1 MAYVFYLDDMMLPI
15 PPESLTLKVGNQNKT
30 VNLINTGE
38 VNILKQPSLTEI
50 EFDARLPNVPYPFA
64 AYENG
69 FQRADT
75 YLEVLEKCKTE
86 KKKFQFIV
94 SRELPG
100 GDVLFDTN
108 IKVSLEEYQ
117 IKEDAVEGFDVTV
130 SIKLKQYK
138 PYGTQKIKVST
149 NTSSGKTTVKKTK
162 KRTVTKKKATTY
174 TVKRGDCLW
183 NIAKKIYG
191 DGTKWRKIY
200 NANKAKISNPNLIYP
215 GQVFKI
221 P

>member
-1 MAYVFYLDDMMLPI
+1 MAYVFYLDDTMLPI

-69 FQRADT
+69 FQRADI
-75 YLEVLEKCKTE
+75 YLEVLENCKTE

-117 IKEDAVEGFDVTV
+117 IKEDAGDGFDVTV

>member
-1 MAYVFYLDDMMLPI
+1 MDRRM
-15 PPESLTLKVGNQNKT
+15 VGEEGGVT
-30 VNLINTGE
+30 M
-38 VNILKQPSLTEI
+38 
-50 EFDARLPNVPYPFA
+50 
-64 AYENG
+64 
-69 FQRADT
+69 
-75 YLEVLEKCKTE
+75 TE

-117 IKEDAVEGFDVTV
+117 IKEDAGDGFDVTV

-138 PYGTQKIKVST
+138 PYGTQKIKVTANPST
-149 NTSSGKTTVKKTK
+149 GKTTTKKTK
-162 KRTVTKKKATTY
+162 SRETDKKKSTTY
-174 TVKRGDCLW
+174 TVKSGDCLW
-183 NIAKKIYG
+183 NIAKKVYG
-191 DGTKWRKIY
+191 DGSQWKKIY
-200 NANKAKISNPNLIYP
+200 NANKSKISNPNLIYS

>member
-191 DGTKWRKIY
+191 DGAKWRKIY